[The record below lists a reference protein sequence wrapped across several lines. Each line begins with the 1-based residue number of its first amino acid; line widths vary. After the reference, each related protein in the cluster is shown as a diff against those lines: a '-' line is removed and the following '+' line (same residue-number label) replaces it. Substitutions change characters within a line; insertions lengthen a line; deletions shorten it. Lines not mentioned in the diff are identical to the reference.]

1 MRFAQGEA
9 SFCPLPEA
17 LTGCILAYTP
27 VIEFPGSQG
36 KKFVGP
42 AVLLL
47 RTKHDYSKLSRIVLS
62 WLPIFIRNLTFDK
75 KKKELEQDCNK
86 TQSAAP
92 R

>member
-1 MRFAQGEA
+1 MRVAQGEA

-27 VIEFPGSQG
+27 VVGFPDSQG

-42 AVLLL
+42 TVLLL

-62 WLPIFIRNLTFDK
+62 WPPIFICNLTFDK
-75 KKKELEQDCNK
+75 KKKELEQNCNK
-86 TQSAAP
+86 NQSAAP
-92 R
+92 K